1 MGAQK
6 EMPKAEPKVASE
18 PSQKEADL
26 ETLTKELASVKKAFA
41 DEKARSADYLNRLK
55 YLQAELE
62 NLQKR
67 TKREIEEIVERANE
81 RLISRLL
88 VIVDDMEIAMNASLK
103 IENCR
108 AVRSG
113 FELVLKKIREILED
127 EGLDRI
133 EAVGKQFDPSIHE
146 AANQTP
152 REDAPDGSVVEE
164 LRPGYMF
171 KGKLLRPSIVVVAKN
186 PKEHPSGEAANKAA

>member
-1 MGAQK
+1 MGVHK
-6 EMPKAEPKVASE
+6 ERPKAESRVPSE

-26 ETLTKELASVKKAFA
+26 ETLTKELASVKKALA
-41 DEKARSADYLNRLK
+41 DEKERSADYLNRLK
-55 YLQAELE
+55 YMQAELE

-67 TKREIEEIVERANE
+67 TKREIEEFVERANE
-81 RLISRLL
+81 RLIYRLL
-88 VIVDDMEIAMNASLK
+88 VIVDDMEIAIKASLK
-103 IENCR
+103 IENCQ

-113 FELVLKKIREILED
+113 FEIVLSKIREILED

-152 REDAPDGSVVEE
+152 REDAPDGSIVEE

-171 KGKLLRPSIVVVAKN
+171 KGKLLRPSMVVVAKN
-186 PKEHPSGEAANKAA
+186 PKEHLSEEAANKAA

>member
-1 MGAQK
+1 MGAHK
-6 EMPKAEPKVASE
+6 ERPKAESRVTSE
-18 PSQKEADL
+18 PSQKETDL
-26 ETLTKELASVKKAFA
+26 ETLTKELASLKKALA
-41 DEKARSADYLNRLK
+41 DEKERSADYLNRLK
-55 YLQAELE
+55 YMQAELE

-67 TKREIEEIVERANE
+67 TKREIEEFVERANE

-88 VIVDDMEIAMNASLK
+88 VIVDDMEIAMKASLK
-103 IENCR
+103 IENCQ
-108 AVRSG
+108 ALRSG
-113 FELVLKKIREILED
+113 FELVLNKIREILED

-152 REDAPDGSVVEE
+152 REDAPDGSIVEE

-171 KGKLLRPSIVVVAKN
+171 KGKLLRPSMVVVAKN
-186 PKEHPSGEAANKAA
+186 PEKHLSEEAANKAA

>member
-6 EMPKAEPKVASE
+6 ERPKAEPKVASE

-26 ETLTKELASVKKAFA
+26 ETFTKELASVKKALA
-41 DEKARSADYLNRLK
+41 DEKERSADYLNRLK
-55 YLQAELE
+55 YMQAELE

-67 TKREIEEIVERANE
+67 TKREIEEFVERANE
-81 RLISRLL
+81 RLIARLL
-88 VIVDDMEIAMNASLK
+88 VIVDDMEIAMKASLK
-103 IENCR
+103 IENCQ

-113 FELVLKKIREILED
+113 FELVLNKIREILED

-186 PKEHPSGEAANKAA
+186 PKEHLSEEAANKAA

>member
-1 MGAQK
+1 MGVHK
-6 EMPKAEPKVASE
+6 ERPKAESRVPSE

-26 ETLTKELASVKKAFA
+26 ETLTKELASVKKALA
-41 DEKARSADYLNRLK
+41 DEKERSADYLNRLK
-55 YLQAELE
+55 YMQAELE

-67 TKREIEEIVERANE
+67 TKREIEEFVERANE
-81 RLISRLL
+81 RLIYRLL
-88 VIVDDMEIAMNASLK
+88 VIVDDMEIAIKASLK
-103 IENCR
+103 IENCQ

-113 FELVLKKIREILED
+113 FEIVLSKIREILED

-171 KGKLLRPSIVVVAKN
+171 KGKLLRPSMVVVAKN
-186 PKEHPSGEAANKAA
+186 PKEHLSEEAANKAA

>member
-1 MGAQK
+1 MGVHK
-6 EMPKAEPKVASE
+6 ERPKAESRVPSE

-26 ETLTKELASVKKAFA
+26 ETLTKELASVKKALA
-41 DEKARSADYLNRLK
+41 DEKERSADYLNRLK
-55 YLQAELE
+55 YMQAELE

-67 TKREIEEIVERANE
+67 TKREIEEFVERANE
-81 RLISRLL
+81 RLIYRLL
-88 VIVDDMEIAMNASLK
+88 VIVDDMEIAIKASLK
-103 IENCR
+103 IENCQ

-113 FELVLKKIREILED
+113 FEIVLSKIREILEE

-171 KGKLLRPSIVVVAKN
+171 KGKLLRPSMVVVAKN
-186 PKEHPSGEAANKAA
+186 PKEHLSEEAANKAA

>member
-6 EMPKAEPKVASE
+6 ERPKAEPKVASE

-103 IENCR
+103 IENCQ

-164 LRPGYMF
+164 LRPGYML

-186 PKEHPSGEAANKAA
+186 PKEHPSEEAANKAA